1 MSYNSDNIS
10 FLDKTFFTPSRWE
23 DAINIAVSK
32 GIDKKLLRDLCSPD
46 KRIEL
51 WHKLKN
57 DNYVIELPHE
67 AQIPKDNGDFRTVYV
82 NEPLDRV
89 TLSIVNQMIFDLC
102 PELIH
107 PNCKSYQKGIGCGK
121 TVIKSVEQTTREIT
135 KMQSNTV
142 GIKADLSK
150 YFDSVIIE
158 EIDKIFDYIDNKYGV
173 SHIMQATRRYYHTNQ
188 VIDINKNIIEKYSS
202 LRQGCAF
209 AAFLAD
215 AVLYDI
221 DDTISR
227 LNVFYVR
234 YSDDI
239 LIIGKDWEKGL
250 EILRTMLAQKGLSLN
265 PKKVETLY
273 KDKWF
278 KFLGFTIK
286 GTQISISQ
294 ARVKKFQKDIE
305 DLTIRNSS
313 HDTNKIVH
321 DVQQYLYCG
330 NGEYSW
336 ATSVLPIINVEA
348 DITQLNNFVMDA
360 IRATITGRHKL
371 GGLGVVTNLP
381 DGTILRGKGN
391 NVKSNRQKIP
401 HIRNYYTIN
410 CMRKNLLTS
419 REVFTTITRQM

>member
-1 MSYNSDNIS
+1 MVN
-10 FLDKTFFTPSRWE
+10 LDEVFFQHQRWE
-23 DAINIAVSK
+23 NAIDIAVDK
-32 GIDKKLLRDLCSPD
+32 GINKKLLRDLCSPES
-46 KRIEL
+46 RIKL

-57 DNYVIELPHE
+57 DKYIIENPHE
-67 AQIPKDNGDFRTVYV
+67 AQIPKDNGEFRTVYV

-107 PNCKSYQKGIGCGK
+107 PTCKSYQQGIGCGK
-121 TVIKSVEQTTREIT
+121 TVINSVTRIVKEISKMKSNKI
-135 KMQSNTV
+135 

-150 YFDSVIIE
+150 YFDSVAIE
-158 EIDKIFDYIDNKYGV
+158 EIDKIFDYIDNKYGS
-173 SHIMQATRRYYHTNQ
+173 SHIMKATRNYYHTNE

-221 DDTISR
+221 DEAISK
-227 LNVFYVR
+227 LDVFYVR

-239 LIIGKDWEKGL
+239 LIIGKDWKKGL
-250 EILRTMLAQKGLSLN
+250 ELLNTMLVKKGLSLN
-265 PKKVETLY
+265 PKKVEQLY

-286 GTQISISQ
+286 GNQISLSQ

-305 DLTIRNSS
+305 NLTIKNSS
-313 HDTNKIVH
+313 QDVNKIIH
-321 DVQQYLYCG
+321 DVHHYLYYG
-330 NGEYSW
+330 DGEYSW
-336 ATSVLPIINVEA
+336 ATSVLPIMNVEA
-348 DITQLNNFVMDA
+348 DIIQLNNFVMDA
-360 IRATITGRHKL
+360 IRAAVTGKHKI
-371 GGLGVVTNLP
+371 GGLGVVTTLP
-381 DGTILRGKGN
+381 YSTILRGKGN

-401 HIRNYYTIN
+401 HLNKYYTIN

-419 REVFTTITRQM
+419 REAFNTLIRQM